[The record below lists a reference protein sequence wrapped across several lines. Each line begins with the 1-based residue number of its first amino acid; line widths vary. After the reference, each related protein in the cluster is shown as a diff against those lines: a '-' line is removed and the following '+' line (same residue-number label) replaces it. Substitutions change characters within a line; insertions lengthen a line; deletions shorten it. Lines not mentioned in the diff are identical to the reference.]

1 MESEHSENFN
11 DRLSQWIAN
20 QGFWFQ
26 VRYSL
31 SSSGAQGAALFHLL
45 RLGYR
50 LLIFLLI
57 VVAGISAYL
66 VMRKEFGV
74 YGRDFKSAV
83 KSALTASEIQLGSV
97 TRSRGQLEIGRF
109 ACRGNADTFYT
120 ALEAR
125 GIRAKMGYID
135 GLIGEWDL
143 GIVSIARLDVD
154 LRAGADDDESAKSFA
169 QALFKQSDRIL
180 INSLEVTDAS
190 LRWGYSNS
198 TRGSIDN
205 SAMRVHRI
213 GSSLKISFK
222 GGTFSQ
228 NWLRKLEIVEIV
240 AMCQP
245 DGILF
250 EKAEFRSERGSV
262 DFSGLRVTGGA
273 RPTLAGPAKIRR
285 LGLDSALPPAM
296 RSFVEGTLSGDFQ
309 VSGSTNSSEGVS
321 FAGQVTLDGLDTI
334 ALRERI
340 HLLKALSVV
349 DYVRNYY
356 RVEFREGSFFMKT
369 GGGGIELKDV
379 KLKASDLFTLVGQL
393 SARLP
398 TDAETKESLTKNLGA
413 VAEPLFKTPNEENVV
428 ETKAKEDIFSLRKAA
443 KASQTA
449 KDGEDKQKAD
459 DSTLFGQLGLS
470 NEMRRLEE
478 QAVDRSSK
486 TLRFQGEFL
495 ISLLPDAFERAP
507 RLVQQFPIDAKSGR
521 IPMVI
526 PISGTLYELTLSQA
540 QDIYQQGTR

>member
-11 DRLSQWIAN
+11 ERLSQWIAN

-26 VRYSL
+26 IRYSL

-45 RLGYR
+45 KLGYR

-57 VVAGISAYL
+57 VAAGISAYL
-66 VMRKEFGV
+66 VMRKDFGV
-74 YGRDFKSAV
+74 FGRDFKSSV
-83 KSALTASEIQLGSV
+83 KSALTASEIQLGPV
-97 TRSRGQLEIGRF
+97 TRSRGHLEISRF
-109 ACRGNADTFYT
+109 AFGGNADTFFT

-125 GIRAKMGYID
+125 GIRAKMGYLD
-135 GLIGEWDL
+135 GLIGDWDL
-143 GIVSIARLDVD
+143 GMVSIARLDVD
-154 LRAGADDDESAKSFA
+154 LRAGADDAKSAESFA

-180 INSLEVTDAS
+180 VNSLEVADAS

-205 SAMRVHRI
+205 SAMRVYRI
-213 GSSLKISFK
+213 GSGFKISFK

-228 NWLRKLEIVEIV
+228 NWLRKLEIVELV

-262 DFSGLRVTGGA
+262 DLSGLRVTGGA
-273 RPTLAGPAKIRR
+273 RPTVAGLAKIRR

-296 RSFVEGTLSGDFQ
+296 RSFVEGSLSGDFQ
-309 VSGSTNSSEGVS
+309 VSGSTNSSEGIS

-356 RVEFREGSFFMKT
+356 RVEFHEGSFFMRT
-369 GGGGIELKDV
+369 GNGGIELKDV
-379 KLKASDLFTLVGQL
+379 ELKASDLFTLVGQM

-398 TDAETKESLTKNLGA
+398 TDAETKESLRKNLGA
-413 VAEPLFKTPNEENVV
+413 AAEPLFKIPGEEDLV
-428 ETKAKEDIFSLRKAA
+428 ESKAKDDAFSLRKAA
-443 KASQTA
+443 KASQTST
-449 KDGEDKQKAD
+449 DGAGTQKSD
-459 DSTLFGQLGLS
+459 DSNLFGKLGLS
-470 NEMRRLEE
+470 NEMRRFEE
-478 QAVDRSSK
+478 QAIDRSSK

-495 ISLLPDAFERAP
+495 ITLLPDAFERAP
-507 RLVQQFPIDAKSGR
+507 RLVQQFPVDLKSGR

-526 PISGTLYELTLSQA
+526 PLEGTLYELTLIQA